1 MNIADYIKRAL
12 PNMGIG
18 TYGDLLNNNG
28 DKINLESLTP
38 EEKDNYNKLKL
49 VDKTK
54 LLQEHNKD
62 TNYIVSPMLR
72 KGQQQNIGGIVGTFQ
87 QVM

>member
-1 MNIADYIKRAL
+1 MNISDYIKRAL

-49 VDKTK
+49 IDKAK

-62 TNYIVSPMLR
+62 TNYIVSPMIR